1 MSLHRRD
8 VLFVGAT
15 GALRLIASSP
25 LASSPPGPERP
36 AGSAGSTGPA
46 WTGEETA
53 PAGGTTLTTLW
64 TRFRQDRELGRVASP
79 RILLPTLAAR
89 TRAVR
94 GLASASGRR
103 RRSGLLLVG
112 ARYAEYTGWMT
123 QEAGDLAAAEW
134 WTSLAVRMAASAG
147 ETDMAAYAFVRRGLI
162 ALYRGDARQTIDLA
176 RRAQSGRLPER
187 IRGLA
192 AQREAQGHALA
203 GSYRQCR
210 DALDRAAASFARAD
224 AQRPDPPA
232 LGTPALVPSTSGP
245 SMLGPSTSG
254 PSTSGPSTSGPS
266 TSGPSTSGPSMLGP
280 STLADPVAVVTG
292 WCLFDLARPGESADL
307 LEREIAG
314 LPTTARRA
322 RARYGVRLARA
333 HAAAGE
339 VDRACALTGAL
350 LDDIAAVDSATVRVD
365 LRLLARTL
373 ARWRQHGPVREL
385 SPRLAGAL
393 RTG

>member
-1 MSLHRRD
+1 MSLNRRD
-8 VLFVGAT
+8 LLFAGAAGT
-15 GALRLIASSP
+15 LRLIAC
-25 LASSPPGPERP
+25 SPP
-36 AGSAGSTGPA
+36 GSTGPA
-46 WTGEETA
+46 WTGEEIA

-64 TRFRQDRELGRVASP
+64 TRFRLDRELGRVASP

-162 ALYRGDARQTIDLA
+162 ALYRGDARLTIDLA

-203 GSYRQCR
+203 GSYHQCR

-224 AQRPDPPA
+224 AQRPDPSRPGTSR
-232 LGTPALVPSTSGP
+232 LGLST
-245 SMLGPSTSG
+245 
-254 PSTSGPSTSGPS
+254 
-266 TSGPSTSGPSMLGP
+266 LGP
-280 STLADPVAVVTG
+280 STLGTSTPTDPVAVVTG
-292 WCLFDLARPGESADL
+292 WCLFDLARPGESADI

-333 HAAAGE
+333 HAAVGE

-373 ARWRQHGPVREL
+373 ARWRRHGPVREL
-385 SPRLAGAL
+385 SPRLADAL
-393 RTG
+393 RTA

>member
-232 LGTPALVPSTSGP
+232 LGTPALGTPALGTPALVPSV
-245 SMLGPSTSG
+245 
-254 PSTSGPSTSGPS
+254 
-266 TSGPSTSGPSMLGP
+266 SGPSMLGP